1 VFVDVDIVE
10 EPAVRLAG
18 HLDGRCSA
26 EVREALY
33 DHVARHPDDDLVVDI
48 SGVESI
54 DATALK
60 VLAACALR
68 LERAGRRV
76 VLRGGS
82 ASLRRLFAFTG
93 LRRLF
98 LWERG

>member
-1 VFVDVDIVE
+1 MSVDVDTME
-10 EPAVRLAG
+10 TAAVRLAG

-33 DHVARHPDDDLVVDI
+33 GHVAQHPDRDLVVDMTD
-48 SGVESI
+48 VESI

-68 LERAGRRV
+68 LDREGRRL

-82 ASLRRLFAFTG
+82 PSLRRLFAFTG
-93 LRRLF
+93 WRRLF
-98 LWERG
+98 AWDRG

>member
-1 VFVDVDIVE
+1 MDVDTME
-10 EPAVRLAG
+10 TTAVRLAG

-26 EVREALY
+26 EVREVLY
-33 DHVARHPDDDLVVDI
+33 AHVARHPDQDLVVDM

-68 LERAGRRV
+68 VERAGRRV
-76 VLRGGS
+76 ILRGGS

-98 LWERG
+98 VWERD